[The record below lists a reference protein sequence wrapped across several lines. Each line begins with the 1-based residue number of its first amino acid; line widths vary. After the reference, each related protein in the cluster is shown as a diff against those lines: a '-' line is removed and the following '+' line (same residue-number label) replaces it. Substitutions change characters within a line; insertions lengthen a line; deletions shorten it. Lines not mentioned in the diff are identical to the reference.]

1 MARPTK
7 QGLDYFPL
15 DVGFLR
21 DIKTRRI
28 MKAFGTQSIPVLI
41 SLLGSIYRDEGYYMQ
56 WDNDMPFLIADEVGI
71 SEGAVTETVEKAVQV
86 DFFNSVIWKQHAILT
101 SAGIQRRFFEAV
113 SRRNEV
119 RVRRDILLID
129 ISAYK
134 NLVNVD
140 NNSVNVSNNPINVDR
155 NEQSKGKESKEKKS
169 IYTPARETSM
179 PALSEAVKD
188 ECTKTCGGIGPAQY
202 EELTELVNIHGEARV
217 VEAMKIARRRGQRRL
232 AYVAGI
238 LRNWRRDGYDGTEE
252 RGGHS
257 GGNPEKRDARGSD
270 IDKYRNITG
279 L

>member
-28 MKAFGTQSIPVLI
+28 MKACGTQSIPVLI

-86 DFFNSVIWKQHAILT
+86 DFFNSVIWKQYAILT

-113 SRRNEV
+113 SRRSEV
-119 RVRRDILLID
+119 HVRREILLID
-129 ISAYK
+129 ISDSK
-134 NLVNVD
+134 NLI
-140 NNSVNVSNNPINVDR
+140 NVSNNPINAGR
-155 NEQSKGKESKEKKS
+155 NEQSKEKESKGKKS
-169 IYTPARETSM
+169 IYTPAQEEPM
-179 PALSEAVKD
+179 PALSEAVKNA
-188 ECTKTCGGIGPAQY
+188 CLKTCGGIGPSQY
-202 EELTELVNIHGEARV
+202 DQLTELIRIHGEARV
-217 VEAMKIARRRGQRRL
+217 IEALAITQRRGQRRL
-232 AYVAGI
+232 SYAAGI
-238 LRNWRRDGYDGTEE
+238 LRNWKKDGYDGTHES
-252 RGGHS
+252 GGHS
-257 GGNPEKRDARGSD
+257 GGDSEQRDANGSN

>member
-28 MKAFGTQSIPVLI
+28 MKACGTQSIPVLI
-41 SLLGSIYRDEGYYMQ
+41 SLLGSIYRDKGYYMQ

-86 DFFNSVIWKQHAILT
+86 DFFNSVIWKQYAILT

-113 SRRNEV
+113 SRRSEV
-119 RVRRDILLID
+119 HVRREILLID
-129 ISAYK
+129 ISDSK
-134 NLVNVD
+134 NLI
-140 NNSVNVSNNPINVDR
+140 NVSNNPINAGR
-155 NEQSKGKESKEKKS
+155 NEQSKEKESKGKKS
-169 IYTPARETSM
+169 KEYCYTDNTVKQE
-179 PALSEAVKD
+179 PALSEAVQNA
-188 ECTKTCGGIGPAQY
+188 CLKTCGGIGPSQY
-202 EELTELVNIHGEARV
+202 DQLTELIRIHGEARV
-217 VEAMKIARRRGQRRL
+217 VEALAITQRRGQRRL
-232 AYVAGI
+232 SYAAGI
-238 LRNWRRDGYDGTEE
+238 LRNWKKDGYDGTHES
-252 RGGHS
+252 GGHS
-257 GGNPEKRDARGSD
+257 GGDPEKRNTGGTG